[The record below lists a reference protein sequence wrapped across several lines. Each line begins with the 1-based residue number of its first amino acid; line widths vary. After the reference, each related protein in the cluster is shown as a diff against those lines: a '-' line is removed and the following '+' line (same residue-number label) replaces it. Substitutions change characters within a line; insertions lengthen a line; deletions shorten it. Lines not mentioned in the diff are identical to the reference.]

1 MSRRAWLAV
10 VLASLLSGISGAV
23 LAQPKSEIQNEPVV
37 VSGADIGFRIER
49 YERGKPIGTLV
60 VRLNGRWVEP
70 RAAMQAVPRAEH
82 FH

>member
-1 MSRRAWLAV
+1 MSRRSWLAV

-70 RAAMQAVPRAEH
+70 RAVIQAVPLGSR
-82 FH
+82 

>member
-37 VSGADIGFRIER
+37 VSGADIGVRIER

-70 RAAMQAVPRAEH
+70 RAAMQAVPLGSR
-82 FH
+82 

>member
-10 VLASLLSGISGAV
+10 VLASLLSAVSGAV
-23 LAQPKSEIQNEPVV
+23 LAQPKAQIINEPVV
-37 VSGADIGFRIER
+37 LSGADFGFRVES

-70 RAAMQAVPRAEH
+70 RSVMQAVPLGSR
-82 FH
+82 